1 MFKIA
6 VSLTLS
12 LLFHLLVF
20 VDLLTA
26 GDIAGVISAVTGEI
40 EVGEGE
46 RQGRHAQS
54 APLLLCARR
63 GAGILATP
71 RAPCLF

>member
-1 MFKIA
+1 M
-6 VSLTLS
+6 
-12 LLFHLLVF
+12 F

-54 APLLLCARR
+54 APLLLCVRH